1 MAQVQAYVTVKVI
14 EAHWDGERR
23 RIYVNGYGPS
33 TLAKGAKDLLL
44 SLSPGEARDL
54 VSQLRDALVAAD
66 MADEERRHVGGNAED
81 CRACDS
87 SNPPYPHI
95 CPGEGDAA

>member
-1 MAQVQAYVTVKVI
+1 MAQVQAYVTLKVI
-14 EAHWDGERR
+14 EANWDGERR

-66 MADEERRHVGGNAED
+66 MDDPKAKALEAAGNGGWQ
-81 CRACDS
+81 S
-87 SNPPYPHI
+87 
-95 CPGEGDAA
+95 